1 MATRIITAAMA
12 NNQPEAVH
20 AGVNALVIHLSF
32 STTFSPTD
40 TIAIGKLPVN
50 AVPLDAVFYGG
61 TATSIGTTVLKFGIS
76 ASLSLFFTSATYSAA
91 RYQGAAAK
99 RLGLAAQAS
108 LSDDKMPRYVNVTMV
123 SAAGATLGYLGE
135 LVLYYKMPGQT
146 LAT

>member
-1 MATRIITAAMA
+1 MATRQITSSWL
-12 NNQPEAVH
+12 NQPEAVH

-40 TIAIGKLPVN
+40 TIQIGKLPVN
-50 AVPLDAVFYGG
+50 AIPLDVVFYGG
-61 TATSIGTTVLKFGIS
+61 TATSIGTTVLKFGTS
-76 ASLSLFFTSATYSAA
+76 ASPSAFFTSATYSAA

-108 LSDDKMPRYVNVTMV
+108 LSDDKMPRYVPVQMV

-135 LVLYYKMPGQT
+135 LVIYYKVPGQNFP
-146 LAT
+146 